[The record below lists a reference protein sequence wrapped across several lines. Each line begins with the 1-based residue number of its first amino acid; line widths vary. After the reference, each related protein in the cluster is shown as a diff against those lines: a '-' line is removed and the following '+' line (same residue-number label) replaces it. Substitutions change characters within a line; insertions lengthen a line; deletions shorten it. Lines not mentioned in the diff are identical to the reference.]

1 MAAEDDDD
9 AEDHSL
15 IELAG
20 DMLELILEDIR
31 YAETAEF
38 PDGTLL
44 FNAAFEGVLSFALAE
59 GWAVGLLLS
68 TFLLAAGSEDLA
80 VLSDEV
86 LPELSLEDLVE
97 GILIAAEE
105 PTEGAFIDIAGL
117 GNTLLALFEADAFGV
132 WAPLT
137 EAVISH

>member
-1 MAAEDDDD
+1 M
-9 AEDHSL
+9 
-15 IELAG
+15 
-20 DMLELILEDIR
+20 
-31 YAETAEF
+31 
-38 PDGTLL
+38 
-44 FNAAFEGVLSFALAE
+44 
-59 GWAVGLLLS
+59 LLS

-132 WAPLT
+132 
-137 EAVISH
+137 